1 MPALAAAEAEAEPP
15 VAKRPLESDRPEA
28 DEAAAEALLVVVVLL
43 LPPLLLPEEATLVLA
58 LLPAVDVLE
67 EREGGFELVDD
78 IVGVVEVK
86 TLEKFARPFIMLGLL
101 RKGELMPNWPSGLYS
116 AIGLKLEFG

>member
-1 MPALAAAEAEAEPP
+1 MPALSAAEPEAEPP

-28 DEAAAEALLVVVVLL
+28 DEAAAEALLVVVLL

-67 EREGGFELVDD
+67 EREGGFELVED

-116 AIGLKLEFG
+116 AIGLKLELG

>member
-1 MPALAAAEAEAEPP
+1 MVALAAPEAEAEPP
-15 VAKRPLESDRPEA
+15 VAKRPLERDRPEA
-28 DEAAAEALLVVVVLL
+28 DEAVAEALLVVVLL
-43 LPPLLLPEEATLVLA
+43 LPPLPLPELATLVLV

-67 EREGGFELVDD
+67 DREGGFELVED

-86 TLEKFARPFIMLGLL
+86 TLEKLARPFIMLGLL

-116 AIGLKLEFG
+116 AIGLKLGFE